1 MIEQAKN
8 LTLTSRAFYNN
19 VFGVYAKYI
28 TEYFGYEKVL
38 PMNTGAEAVESALKI
53 SRCWGYKKKKVPE
66 NEAIIINVTENF
78 HGRTISIISFST
90 DSDSKDNFG
99 PYTPGN

>member
-1 MIEQAKN
+1 MIEQSQK

-19 VFGVYAKYI
+19 VFGVYAKYV

-38 PMNTGAEAVESALKI
+38 PMNTGAEAVESALKLA
-53 SRCWGYKKKKVPE
+53 RCWGYKKKKVPQ
-66 NEAIIINVTENF
+66 NEAVIITVTDNF

-90 DSDSKDNFG
+90 DDESKK
-99 PYTPGN
+99 